1 MKKVLLTSTAL
12 VAFAGAA
19 AAEVTM
25 SGSAE
30 MGVIGGEN
38 IETQFLQSIDV
49 RFSLSGETDN
59 GLTFGG
65 SIDLDD
71 VADSA
76 TSSPSGLGD
85 QTGFADFTVFVSG
98 EFGTVTM
105 GDTDGALDWAMTDAA
120 SIGNPGS
127 IADNETGHLGR
138 QDTYFDGA
146 YDGQILR
153 YDYAYE
159 GFGFA
164 VSVEQDDRSD
174 AELDQDAIDAGLAA
188 GDLDRGDYNWAVGVK
203 WSGEA
208 GPGTVKVGAGYQATD
223 YASLTLGTDDNN
235 ITLNFNTD
243 ATVWGLSAGY
253 YMDNGFSIGGTYS
266 DWSADGIDDGS
277 HWAIG
282 AGYAFDAFS
291 VHANYGEHYF
301 KTDGSD
307 KIDASGWGLAAG
319 YDLGGGLSVLAGYGY
334 SELEIKDGA
343 TGDKSKGDTSNW
355 SLGLS
360 MSF

>member
-38 IETQFLQSIDV
+38 IESQFIQSIDV

-71 VADSA
+71 VSDSA
-76 TSSPSGLGD
+76 RTTPSGLGD

-138 QDTYFDGA
+138 QDTYLDGA

-164 VSVEQDDRSD
+164 VSLEQDDRSD
-174 AELDQDAIDAGLAA
+174 QELEDAGLTSS
-188 GDLDRGDYNWAVGVK
+188 DRGDYNWAVGVK

-208 GPGTVKVGAGYQATD
+208 GPGTVKLGAGYQSSDSGA
-223 YASLTLGTDDNN
+223 LTFGSDDNN
-235 ITLNFNTD
+235 ITFSLATD
-243 ATVWGLSAGY
+243 ATVWGVSGGY
-253 YMDNGFSIGGTYS
+253 YMDNGFSFGGTYS
-266 DWSADGIDDGS
+266 GWDADELDSGS
-277 HWAIG
+277 HWAVG

-291 VHANYGEHYF
+291 IHANYGVHDFEDNSGDQA
-301 KTDGSD
+301 T
-307 KIDASGWGLAAG
+307 ASGWGLAAG
-319 YDLGGGLSVLAGYGY
+319 YDMGGGLSALVGYGY
-334 SELEIKDGA
+334 SELDIDLD
-343 TGDKSKGDTSNW
+343 TGTDSKGDTSNW
-355 SLGLS
+355 SIGLS